1 MSDGPVWVSQWPLTH
16 EKLLAAQELIMEQLT
31 LGHIVPSTSPWNTPI
46 FVIKK
51 KSGKWRLLHDLRAIN
66 ATMQPMG
73 AVQPGVPLATAVPRD
88 WYLIVIDIKDCFF
101 SIPLHHQDSKR
112 FAFTLPSINHL
123 GPDQRYQ
130 WVVLP
135 QGMMS
140 SPTMCQLYVAQAVCP
155 VRQKFPHLCIYHYMD
170 DILVAGEQ
178 RVEVQAA
185 LVCLKQEL
193 AAWKLY
199 IAPEKIQEGQDVK

>member
-16 EKLLAAQELIMEQLT
+16 EKLLAAQELVMEQLT

-88 WYLIVIDIKDCFF
+88 WYLIVIDIKVFF
-101 SIPLHHQDSKR
+101 
-112 FAFTLPSINHL
+112 FF
-123 GPDQRYQ
+123 
-130 WVVLP
+130 
-135 QGMMS
+135 
-140 SPTMCQLYVAQAVCP
+140 LY
-155 VRQKFPHLCIYHYMD
+155 LCI
-170 DILVAGEQ
+170 I
-178 RVEVQAA
+178 
-185 LVCLKQEL
+185 
-193 AAWKLY
+193 
-199 IAPEKIQEGQDVK
+199 KIQSVLLLHYLPLTI